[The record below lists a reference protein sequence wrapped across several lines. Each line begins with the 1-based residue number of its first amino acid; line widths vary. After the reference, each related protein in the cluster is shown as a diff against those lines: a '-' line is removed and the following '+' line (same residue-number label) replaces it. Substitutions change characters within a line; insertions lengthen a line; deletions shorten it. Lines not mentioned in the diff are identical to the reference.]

1 MFELDLYGNAMTPTY
16 LRALQAA
23 ILASPACAEHV
34 IDNSAGKVPANEAR
48 AKDQA
53 IADIL
58 RTEGFGAGSRAVP
71 AWHAKR
77 MLIMRG
83 KWRGIVQA
91 AADPAHPA
99 VDAAYAAVALGDDA
113 RMDID
118 FCDPTAKP
126 MLDALIAAGL
136 LTPDD
141 AQTLHN
147 MSLTDSTVTA
157 VDVSRALRGPWGDE

>member
-1 MFELDLYGNAMTPTY
+1 MTPAY

-23 ILASPACAEHV
+23 ILASPAASKLA
-34 IDNSAGKVPANEAR
+34 ITNDKGKVPADEAR
-48 AKDQA
+48 AADQSVA
-53 IADIL
+53 EIMRAD
-58 RTEGFGAGSRAVP
+58 GFGAASRAVP
-71 AWHAKR
+71 AWQAKR
-77 MLIMRG
+77 QLIMRG

-157 VDVSRALRGPWGDE
+157 ADVSRALRGPWGDE